1 MIFLD
6 EINLKVKRRCLI
18 EDGKM
23 AIPYGHVVLLTGKS
37 GCGKTTL
44 LMEIGLL
51 SNNAKMQYLFDGEQI
66 DYHDEARRSMFLQ
79 NEIAFI
85 FQDTYL
91 FSHLSIIENIRFF
104 AKMSNLEI
112 SDEQIHEKLDFV
124 DLQLDFNTNV
134 NQLSGGE
141 RQRLA
146 IVCGLV
152 KNAKLF
158 IFDEPTAYL
167 DEENKRII
175 FSIIKELAH
184 QSNKMVLVASHDQDF
199 IDVADDIYQ
208 IQDQS
213 IIKIKETQYQPHDK
227 KFQSNLLKW
236 PVLKEYINK
245 KSGKKTII
253 IGLILS
259 VMLSANIISSVY
271 SDEYYLANEKE
282 ILTKINYQG
291 TVVKTD
297 KKSIKISEQANIQ
310 RRLTGLECY
319 PYVELM
325 TNVYSNDKVLEMVPI
340 IPYISNSIND
350 VDILTVNN
358 NQDMN
363 VYVSYEVQHLLNSD
377 NLSEIR
383 TNDGTIINISG
394 VLKPT
399 YISNPAIYVPF
410 EMLENYYKSMNQSIH
425 QLEVNRLT
433 VKFNSLEDYQVA
445 KSQIDRLYRLETK
458 TDVSQQ
464 VRLSLLINSKH
475 LQIAW
480 VLVILALFVLN
491 GYRMYGDQK
500 NLALLKT
507 LGVNQRRMMQMK
519 LYTELIMVVIM
530 ALISA
535 LLSGLLVQGLSI
547 VNSDVL
553 KQIALSIGA
562 NAVIIIIVDMLLAY
576 WFIKKY
582 TVAML
587 LRKN

>member
-6 EINLKVKRRCLI
+6 EVNLKVKRRCLI

-66 DYHDEARRSMFLQ
+66 DYHDEARRSLFLQ

-104 AKMSNLEI
+104 AKMSSLEI

-213 IIKIKETQYQPHDK
+213 LIKIKETQYQPHDK
-227 KFQSNLLKW
+227 EFQSNLLKW

-291 TVVKTD
+291 TVAKTD

-350 VDILTVNN
+350 VDILKVNN
-358 NQDMN
+358 DQDMN

-445 KSQIDRLYRLETK
+445 KSQIDRPYRLETK

-475 LQIAW
+475 LQISW

-491 GYRMYGDQK
+491 GYRMYGDRK

-507 LGVNQRRMMQMK
+507 LGVNRRRMMQMK
-519 LYTELIMVVIM
+519 LYTELLMVVIM

-553 KQIALSIGA
+553 KQIVLSIGA
-562 NAVIIIIVDMLLAY
+562 NAIIILSVDLILAY
-576 WFIKKY
+576 WFIRKY

>member
-6 EINLKVKRRCLI
+6 EVNLKVKRRCLI

-66 DYHDEARRSMFLQ
+66 DYHDEARRSLFLQ

-213 IIKIKETQYQPHDK
+213 LIKIKETQYQPHDK
-227 KFQSNLLKW
+227 EFQSNLLKW

-291 TVVKTD
+291 TVAKTD

-350 VDILTVNN
+350 VDILKVNN
-358 NQDMN
+358 DQDMN
-363 VYVSYEVQHLLNSD
+363 VYVSYELQHLLNSD

-445 KSQIDRLYRLETK
+445 KSQIDRPYRLETK

-475 LQIAW
+475 LQISW

-507 LGVNQRRMMQMK
+507 LGVNRRRMMQMK
-519 LYTELIMVVIM
+519 LYTELLMVVIM

-553 KQIALSIGA
+553 KQIVLSIGA
-562 NAVIIIIVDMLLAY
+562 NAIIILSVDLILAY
-576 WFIKKY
+576 WFIRKY

>member
-6 EINLKVKRRCLI
+6 EVNLKVKRRCLI

-23 AIPYGHVVLLTGKS
+23 VIPYGHVVLLTGKS

-66 DYHDEARRSMFLQ
+66 DYHDEARRSLFLQ

-213 IIKIKETQYQPHDK
+213 LIKIKETQYQPHDK
-227 KFQSNLLKW
+227 EFQSNLLKW

-291 TVVKTD
+291 TVAKTD

-350 VDILTVNN
+350 VDILKVNN
-358 NQDMN
+358 DQDMN

-445 KSQIDRLYRLETK
+445 KSQIDRPYRLETK

-475 LQIAW
+475 LQISW

-491 GYRMYGDQK
+491 GYRMYGDRK

-507 LGVNQRRMMQMK
+507 LGVNRRRMMQMK
-519 LYTELIMVVIM
+519 LYTELLMVVIM

-553 KQIALSIGA
+553 KQIVLSIGA
-562 NAVIIIIVDMLLAY
+562 NAIIILSVDLILAY
-576 WFIKKY
+576 WFIRKY

>member
-213 IIKIKETQYQPHDK
+213 LIKIKETQYQSHDK
-227 KFQSNLLKW
+227 EFQSNLLKW
-236 PVLKEYINK
+236 SVLKEYINK

-291 TVVKTD
+291 TVAKTD

-358 NQDMN
+358 DQDMN

-445 KSQIDRLYRLETK
+445 KSQIDRPYRLETK

-553 KQIALSIGA
+553 KQIVLSIGA

>member
-6 EINLKVKRRCLI
+6 EVNLKVKRRCLI

-66 DYHDEARRSMFLQ
+66 DYHDEARRSLFLQ

-213 IIKIKETQYQPHDK
+213 LIKIKETQYQPHDK
-227 KFQSNLLKW
+227 EFQSNLLKW

-291 TVVKTD
+291 TVAKTD

-350 VDILTVNN
+350 VDILKVNN
-358 NQDMN
+358 DQDMN

-383 TNDGTIINISG
+383 TNDGTIISISG

-445 KSQIDRLYRLETK
+445 KSQIDRPYRLETK

-475 LQIAW
+475 LQISW

-507 LGVNQRRMMQMK
+507 LGVNRRRMMQMK
-519 LYTELIMVVIM
+519 LYTELLMVVIM

-553 KQIALSIGA
+553 KQIVLSIGA
-562 NAVIIIIVDMLLAY
+562 NAIIILSVDLILAY
-576 WFIKKY
+576 WFIRKY

>member
-6 EINLKVKRRCLI
+6 EVNLKVKRRCLI

-104 AKMSNLEI
+104 AKMSNLEV

-213 IIKIKETQYQPHDK
+213 LIKIKETQYQPHDK
-227 KFQSNLLKW
+227 EFQSNLLKW
-236 PVLKEYINK
+236 SVLKEYINK

-358 NQDMN
+358 DQDMN

-433 VKFNSLEDYQVA
+433 IKFNSLEDYQVA
-445 KSQIDRLYRLETK
+445 KSQIDRPYRLETK

-475 LQIAW
+475 LQISW

>member
-6 EINLKVKRRCLI
+6 EVNLKVKRRCLI

-66 DYHDEARRSMFLQ
+66 DYHDEARRSLFLQ

-227 KFQSNLLKW
+227 EFQSNLLKW

-291 TVVKTD
+291 TVAKTD

-310 RRLTGLECY
+310 RRLIGLECY

-350 VDILTVNN
+350 VDILKVNSD
-358 NQDMN
+358 QDMN

-383 TNDGTIINISG
+383 INDGTIINISG

-445 KSQIDRLYRLETK
+445 KSQIDRPYRLETK

-475 LQIAW
+475 LQISW

-491 GYRMYGDQK
+491 GYRMYGDRK

-507 LGVNQRRMMQMK
+507 LGVNRRRMMQMK
-519 LYTELIMVVIM
+519 LYTELLMVVIM

-553 KQIALSIGA
+553 KQIVLSIGA
-562 NAVIIIIVDMLLAY
+562 NAIIILSVDLILAY
-576 WFIKKY
+576 WFIRKY

>member
-6 EINLKVKRRCLI
+6 EVNLKVKRRCLI

-66 DYHDEARRSMFLQ
+66 DYHDEARRSLFLQ

-213 IIKIKETQYQPHDK
+213 LINVKETPYQPYDK
-227 KFQSNLLKW
+227 EFQSNLLKW

-245 KSGKKTII
+245 KSGNKTII

-271 SDEYYLANEKE
+271 SDEYYRANEKE

-291 TVVKTD
+291 TVAKVD

-310 RRLTGLECY
+310 RQLTGLECY

-325 TNVYSNDKVLEMVPI
+325 TNVYSNDNVLESVTI
-340 IPYISNSIND
+340 RPYISNSIND
-350 VDILTVNN
+350 EDILKVNSD
-358 NQDMN
+358 QDMN
-363 VYVSYEVQHLLNSD
+363 IYVSYEVQHLLNSD
-377 NLSEIR
+377 NLSKIR
-383 TNDGTIINISG
+383 IDDETIINISG

-399 YISNPAIYVPF
+399 YTSNQAIYVPF

-425 QLEVNRLT
+425 QLEVDRLT

-445 KSQIDRLYRLETK
+445 KSQIDEPYRLVTK

-491 GYRMYGDQK
+491 GYRMYSDRK

-507 LGVNQRRMMQMK
+507 LGVNQRRMIQMK
-519 LYTELIMVVIM
+519 LYTELLMVVIM

-547 VNSDVL
+547 VNSEIL
-553 KQIALSIGA
+553 KQIVLSIGA
-562 NAVIIIIVDMLLAY
+562 NVVIIMIIDMLLAY
-576 WFIKKY
+576 WFIKRY

>member
-6 EINLKVKRRCLI
+6 EVNLKVKRRCLI

-66 DYHDEARRSMFLQ
+66 DYHDEARRSLFLQ

-213 IIKIKETQYQPHDK
+213 LIKIKETQYQPHDK
-227 KFQSNLLKW
+227 EFQSNLLKW

-291 TVVKTD
+291 TVAKTD

-350 VDILTVNN
+350 VDILKVNN
-358 NQDMN
+358 DQDMN

-445 KSQIDRLYRLETK
+445 KSQIDRPYRLETK

-475 LQIAW
+475 LQISW

-491 GYRMYGDQK
+491 GYRMYGDRK

-507 LGVNQRRMMQMK
+507 LGVNRRRMMQMK
-519 LYTELIMVVIM
+519 LYTELLMVVIM

-553 KQIALSIGA
+553 KQIVLSIGA
-562 NAVIIIIVDMLLAY
+562 NAIIILSVDLILAY
-576 WFIKKY
+576 WFIRKY